1 MPSVKAQATFTEVKS
16 APPASR
22 SITDHNYDIG
32 KLTAKMNLASSGVA
46 TVKVT
51 LPTGITMNGSTVT
64 LSKGTISN
72 LNVNK
77 NIVTFNING
86 ALGAV
91 EFSFDK
97 LLTPEGHRH
106 ATAAATLSLEDEIR
120 VTQGGIEETKK
131 SNAYSYLYPSL
142 SIKDANANSA
152 SRKGDNQVEFK
163 IFNGGNGKAYDI
175 YFTITYPTP
184 NVNYKKVEYNGH
196 VLTPIK
202 TQSSTYTFKIEKS
215 KINGGN
221 GLANN
226 QSITIKETYTQQNTC
241 LSSKNISY
249 ETNWG
254 SGDTNDKWYQ
264 AHDNKANR
272 TVFSANGSPNIEMTR
287 KDPSK
292 PNLGSNPENT
302 DYTKSYF
309 IRDKGLCGAVGSKL
323 GTMRVSYT
331 NYGTNNTNASAAYGL
346 KIYLREGTNDDK
358 PAFFRVENVR
368 LVTASGSTALPSSS
382 VRPTTTTFARTT
394 GQYKAYEVDFSGF
407 TSDPDGA
414 GVGLEDLDGDGK
426 YNDLPSGASYVIE
439 YDLVKNFD
447 VSNSCIN
454 KDYNGVLRHIYF
466 NYLSYA
472 DACGNIKPLESN
484 ANELRT
490 FQRYYAVS
498 DASYMPASLYK
509 DAGAEGVRFV
519 VAGSTF
525 HFIEYDNTGQNKAY
539 SHLQYVIKIPTSI
552 KIDRTSIKWFES
564 NGYPA
569 TTPAKPIPASNIV
582 YTTDASGTTIKIMAP
597 TSGLGY
603 VTMDMEANCT
613 GPSTTAQVQYEALVI
628 DKSDPQFC
636 TYKLVCDTK
645 NINIVCDSNCAN
657 DGPVILKTTAER
669 AENSYGWTD
678 HTMKVRHTKATMPE
692 SMKKRALYLD
702 DIEITALGKQVRGV
716 ANNLYYSFTTNKGI
730 SLAPKTIVVKFTSG
744 TFSGTTHTLNTA
756 TVTTIGSGANE
767 QKKIVWNLT
776 GALNG
781 GSLQQ
786 NDTFE
791 VVATYQVDKNSN
803 DYATAKDIVAAE
815 KSYFYMLQ
823 GGVEKY
829 CGAPIVPEF
838 YVANT
843 FVQTYGLNAY
853 SMSGCEIKSVA
864 GNIIHWARRFNPSG
878 TKFVDEFR
886 PDRLVKTATFV
897 LPSTYRVTK
906 IEYDYKINNN
916 DRNSRKVI
924 EIPISEFTT
933 SPDVTPNHTRYTF
946 QNTIDPATGM
956 YKMPPALITI
966 HNEYTSLFR
975 VYVQASCGSNIDKT
989 TERVKTE
996 SYFYDYYY
1004 HYGKATSA
1012 SQDGRIPGSLINND
1026 PFTDEPMRLE
1036 NKPSVSLQAVGN
1048 TSFSVTEKEQELK
1061 VSLTNTSAVSV
1072 APYTWISIPE
1082 VSGVEVLGLWDGTTQ
1097 VTRSA
1102 TISGQYMY
1110 HLSTTGLA
1118 VGATKNY
1125 TIKVRLTNCANATL
1139 KVYAGWNCSEFSKG
1153 YDDNKTCSAANSTG
1167 FNNTMVT
1174 YHLQHSGSEIQLTR
1188 LKQPHQGTAD
1198 AGKLKMCEEN
1208 WYEYE
1213 INSSKPADVLQPTL
1227 SINKETGIEIRKVEV
1242 FYPFDATVPIKSY
1255 LQGQATDIGSAWQYE
1270 LLPSGQVLKGTAAT
1284 SDINQRKIKLR
1295 ISIVPKCNV
1304 IAGTAFTVEI
1314 QGKNTCLGPL
1324 DGVRDASIPSAI
1336 VGVPTVNYSVV
1347 TKLNYVSGNAN
1358 ACSNGA
1364 IYKGEHTINI
1374 SSGTTG
1380 NNGKIVIRV
1389 PKEYQLVDFT
1399 MGTKNGTFADSPGF
1413 ENTNPPVMGV
1423 TREYKIPVPS
1433 GMSNLD
1439 SFTYSVTVK
1448 QLSNSPANCSGTEKL
1463 EYYAIDE
1470 VPPVTCPTGGCISSM
1485 TTVVGTTQNEDI
1497 KVQRSAI
1504 TITDL
1509 KISSKPANA
1518 TQEQLTFNFKVNTDA
1533 VAYTGNLALRVVY
1546 DQNNNGQID
1555 NTDVVVGTISLTSLS
1570 IPTNGSVSRTTSLKV
1585 DADKVCRLLVA
1596 IDGNDNPC
1604 LCSINPIVAPT
1615 PEVIEDLVKD
1625 LVVCEGEAKTLE
1637 AFSNIPTYT
1646 AYHWTSTDTTAMT
1659 YLSADNVVTP
1669 TFKYIGT
1676 ALTGVKTVTYALEIT
1691 RQNGCKATQTI
1702 TVVVKPSTSAPVAT
1716 AKNYC
1721 GTKTIQDLI
1730 NDIKLENATLPAT
1743 AVYTIFDTVGSVLS
1757 PSTTLASGTYYVT
1770 TKVPNACDSAKR
1782 QVVVTVKDITT
1793 TPVTP
1798 TTATFCEGAAT
1809 VATLK
1814 AKIANMVA
1822 GTLRVYTSATSS
1834 MVLSDTT
1841 VLSSTTYY
1849 YSAEET
1855 NKCESTRKAI
1865 AVTVQ
1870 SNVISLS
1877 VPTTLVVDCKASIV
1891 SNTINNWLNQATVS
1905 DICGTATLTNNYTT
1919 IQPANLCNVDVV
1931 TVTFTGKDDKGNVV
1945 TKTSTIKVLKID
1957 AVNDRTPA
1965 PINGVTGANGVI
1977 DVLNN
1982 DRVGNQ
1988 SATTSNV
1995 TITVVTPATG
2005 STPTPTL
2012 NETTGK
2018 IDVPAGTQSGT
2029 YTIVYRICTTEAT
2042 VTVCDTATA
2051 TIDVNTVL
2059 TPTPTVQATPDEF
2072 TYSGTGT
2079 QTVGNVLTND
2089 TVSGTTSATTSNV
2102 TISQVSTPTGTIVP
2116 RIDTTN
2122 GNVIVPN
2129 NTPSGVYTLTYQI
2142 CTVATP
2148 TACATAT
2155 VEVTVPAVTPTPTVQ
2170 ATPDEFT
2177 YSGTGTQTVGNVL
2190 TNDTVSG
2197 TTSAT
2202 TSNVTISQVST
2213 PTGAIV
2219 PRIDTA
2225 NGNVIVPNNTPS
2237 GIYTLTYQICTVA
2250 TPTAC
2255 ATATVEVTVPAVTP
2269 TPTVQATPDE
2279 FTYSGTGTQT
2289 VGNVLTNDTV
2299 SGTTSAT
2306 TSNVTISQVSTPTGA
2321 IVPRIDTTNG
2331 NVIVPNNTPSGIY
2344 TLTYQICTVATP
2356 TACATATVEV
2366 TVPAVTPTPTVE
2378 ANPDTFTYTGTGTQ
2392 TVGNVLTNDTVS
2404 GTTSATTSNVT
2415 ISQVSTPTGSIV
2427 PRIDTTNGNVIVP
2440 NNTPSGIY
2448 TLTYQICTVATPTA
2462 CATATVEVTVPAV
2475 TPTPTVQAIPDEF
2488 TYTGTGTQTVGNVL
2502 TNDTVSG
2509 TTSATTSNVTISQ
2522 VSTPTGAI
2530 VPRIDTTNGN
2540 VIVPNN
2546 TPSGIYT
2553 LTYQICT
2560 VATPTACATATVEV
2574 TVPAATPTPTVEAN
2588 PDTFT
2593 YTGTG
2598 TQTVGNVL
2606 TNDTVSG
2613 TTSAT
2618 TSNVTISQV
2627 STPTGTIVPGIDPA
2641 TGNVIV
2647 PNNTPSGIYTITYQ
2661 ICTVATPTACATTTV
2676 EVTVPA
2682 ATPTPTVQATPD
2694 EFTYSG
2700 TGTQTVGNVLT
2711 NDTVSGTTSATTSN
2725 VTISQVSTP
2734 TGAIVPSIDTTN
2746 GNVIVPNN
2754 TPSGIYTL
2762 TYQICTVATPT
2773 ACATATVEVTVLAAT
2788 PTPTVEAT
2796 PDEFT
2801 YSGTGTQTV
2810 GNVLTNDTV
2819 SGTTSATTSNVII
2832 SQVSTPTGAIVP
2844 SIDTTNGNVI
2854 VPNNTPSGIY
2864 TLTYQICTVATPTA
2878 CATATVE
2885 VTVSTTT
2892 TSTTP
2897 VLPVAADD
2905 RTTTPID
2912 TPVVV
2917 NVLTNDTPNGATAP
2931 NVVTNPTN
2939 GTTVVNPD
2947 GTIEYRPHTGFVGI
2961 DTFVYELCNT
2971 DGCASATVTIEVV
2984 NKLVPYNGMSVDGD
2998 GKNEHFHIAGINRY
3012 PDNVVRIYN
3021 RWGVKVFETEGY
3033 DNVTRVF
3040 RGFSNGRVVVET
3052 SDKLPQ
3058 GTYYYV
3064 IEYVDEN
3071 KQKQSEVGWLY
3082 LKR

>member
-86 ALGAV
+86 ASGAV

-152 SRKGDNQVEFK
+152 SKKGDNQVEFK

-184 NVNYKKVEYNGH
+184 DVNYKKVEYNGQ

-215 KINGGN
+215 KINGGS

-414 GVGLEDLDGDGK
+414 GGLEDLDGDGK

-484 ANELRT
+484 VNELRT

-509 DAGAEGVRFV
+509 DAGAEAVRFV

-525 HFIEYDNTGQNKAY
+525 HFIEYDSTGQNKAY
-539 SHLQYVIKIPTSI
+539 SHLQYIIKIPTSI

-781 GSLQQ
+781 GSLHQ

-853 SMSGCEIKSVA
+853 NMSGCEIKSVA

-1036 NKPSVSLQAVGN
+1036 HKPSVSLQAVGN

-1097 VTRSA
+1097 ITRSA

-1208 WYEYE
+1208 LYEYE

-1242 FYPFDATVPIKSY
+1242 FYPFDATDPIKSY

-1304 IAGTAFTVEI
+1304 VAGTAFTVEI

-1433 GMSNLD
+1433 GMANLD

-1877 VPTTLVVDCKASIV
+1877 VPATLVVDCKASTV

-1919 IQPANLCNVDVV
+1919 MQPANLCNVDVV
-1931 TVTFTGKDDKGNVV
+1931 TVTFTGKDDRGNVV

-1957 AVNDRTPA
+1957 AVNDRTSA

-2116 RIDTTN
+2116 GIDPAT

-2129 NTPSGVYTLTYQI
+2129 NTPSGIYTLTYQI

-2148 TACATAT
+2148 TACATATVEVTVPAVTPTPTVQATPDEFTYSGTGTQTVGNVLTNDTVSGTTSATTSNVTISQVSTPTGTIVPGIDPATGNVIVPNNTPSGIYTITYQICTVATPTACATTT

-2255 ATATVEVTVPAVTP
+2255 ATTTVEVTVPAVTP

-2331 NVIVPNNTPSGIY
+2331 NVIVPNNTPAGIY
-2344 TLTYQICTVATP
+2344 TITYQICTVATP
-2356 TACATATVEV
+2356 TACATTTVEV
-2366 TVPAVTPTPTVE
+2366 TVPAATPTPTVE

-2392 TVGNVLTNDTVS
+2392 TIGNVLTNDTVS

-2440 NNTPSGIY
+2440 NNTP
-2448 TLTYQICTVATPTA
+2448 A
-2462 CATATVEVTVPAV
+2462 
-2475 TPTPTVQAIPDEF
+2475 
-2488 TYTGTGTQTVGNVL
+2488 
-2502 TNDTVSG
+2502 
-2509 TTSATTSNVTISQ
+2509 
-2522 VSTPTGAI
+2522 
-2530 VPRIDTTNGN
+2530 
-2540 VIVPNN
+2540 
-2546 TPSGIYT
+2546 
-2553 LTYQICT
+2553 
-2560 VATPTACATATVEV
+2560 
-2574 TVPAATPTPTVEAN
+2574 
-2588 PDTFT
+2588 
-2593 YTGTG
+2593 
-2598 TQTVGNVL
+2598 
-2606 TNDTVSG
+2606 
-2613 TTSAT
+2613 
-2618 TSNVTISQV
+2618 
-2627 STPTGTIVPGIDPA
+2627 
-2641 TGNVIV
+2641 
-2647 PNNTPSGIYTITYQ
+2647 
-2661 ICTVATPTACATTTV
+2661 
-2676 EVTVPA
+2676 
-2682 ATPTPTVQATPD
+2682 
-2694 EFTYSG
+2694 
-2700 TGTQTVGNVLT
+2700 
-2711 NDTVSGTTSATTSN
+2711 
-2725 VTISQVSTP
+2725 
-2734 TGAIVPSIDTTN
+2734 
-2746 GNVIVPNN
+2746 
-2754 TPSGIYTL
+2754 
-2762 TYQICTVATPT
+2762 
-2773 ACATATVEVTVLAAT
+2773 
-2788 PTPTVEAT
+2788 
-2796 PDEFT
+2796 
-2801 YSGTGTQTV
+2801 
-2810 GNVLTNDTV
+2810 
-2819 SGTTSATTSNVII
+2819 
-2832 SQVSTPTGAIVP
+2832 
-2844 SIDTTNGNVI
+2844 
-2854 VPNNTPSGIY
+2854 GIY

-2917 NVLTNDTPNGATAP
+2917 NVLANDTPNGATAP

-3071 KQKQSEVGWLY
+3071 RQNRSEVGWLY
-3082 LKR
+3082 IKR

>member
-1 MPSVKAQATFTEVKS
+1 MRNSIIWLFVIAFLCLMPSVKAQATFTEVKS

-86 ALGAV
+86 ASGAV

-152 SRKGDNQVEFK
+152 SKKGDNQVEFK

-184 NVNYKKVEYNGH
+184 DVNYKKVEYNGQ

-215 KINGGN
+215 KINGGS

-414 GVGLEDLDGDGK
+414 GGLEDLDGDGK

-484 ANELRT
+484 VNELRT

-509 DAGAEGVRFV
+509 DAGAEAVRFV

-525 HFIEYDNTGQNKAY
+525 HFIEYDSTGQNKAY
-539 SHLQYVIKIPTSI
+539 SHLQYIIKIPTSI

-781 GSLQQ
+781 GSLHQ

-853 SMSGCEIKSVA
+853 NMSGCEIKSVA

-1036 NKPSVSLQAVGN
+1036 HKPSVSLQAVGN

-1097 VTRSA
+1097 ITRSA

-1208 WYEYE
+1208 LYEYE

-1242 FYPFDATVPIKSY
+1242 FYPFDATDPIKSY

-1304 IAGTAFTVEI
+1304 VAGTAFTVEI

-1433 GMSNLD
+1433 GMANLD

-1877 VPTTLVVDCKASIV
+1877 VPATLVVDCKASTV

-1919 IQPANLCNVDVV
+1919 MQPANLCNVDVV
-1931 TVTFTGKDDKGNVV
+1931 TVTFTGKDDRGNVV

-1957 AVNDRTPA
+1957 AVNDRTSA

-2116 RIDTTN
+2116 GIDPAT

-2129 NTPSGVYTLTYQI
+2129 NTPAGIYTITYQI

-2148 TACATAT
+2148 TACATTT
-2155 VEVTVPAVTPTPTVQ
+2155 VEVTVPAATPTPTVE
-2170 ATPDEFT
+2170 ANPDTFT
-2177 YSGTGTQTVGNVL
+2177 YTGTGTQTIGNVL
-2190 TNDTVSG
+2190 TNDTVSA

-2202 TSNVTISQVST
+2202 TSNVTISQVNT

-2225 NGNVIVPNNTPS
+2225 NGNVIVPNNTPA
-2237 GIYTLTYQICTVA
+2237 GIYTITYQICTVA

-2255 ATATVEVTVPAVTP
+2255 ATTTVEVTVPA
-2269 TPTVQATPDE
+2269 A
-2279 FTYSGTGTQT
+2279 
-2289 VGNVLTNDTV
+2289 
-2299 SGTTSAT
+2299 
-2306 TSNVTISQVSTPTGA
+2306 
-2321 IVPRIDTTNG
+2321 
-2331 NVIVPNNTPSGIY
+2331 
-2344 TLTYQICTVATP
+2344 
-2356 TACATATVEV
+2356 
-2366 TVPAVTPTPTVE
+2366 TPTPTVE

-2392 TVGNVLTNDTVS
+2392 TIGNVLTNDTVS

-2440 NNTPSGIY
+2440 NNTP
-2448 TLTYQICTVATPTA
+2448 A
-2462 CATATVEVTVPAV
+2462 
-2475 TPTPTVQAIPDEF
+2475 
-2488 TYTGTGTQTVGNVL
+2488 
-2502 TNDTVSG
+2502 
-2509 TTSATTSNVTISQ
+2509 
-2522 VSTPTGAI
+2522 
-2530 VPRIDTTNGN
+2530 
-2540 VIVPNN
+2540 
-2546 TPSGIYT
+2546 
-2553 LTYQICT
+2553 
-2560 VATPTACATATVEV
+2560 
-2574 TVPAATPTPTVEAN
+2574 
-2588 PDTFT
+2588 
-2593 YTGTG
+2593 
-2598 TQTVGNVL
+2598 
-2606 TNDTVSG
+2606 
-2613 TTSAT
+2613 
-2618 TSNVTISQV
+2618 
-2627 STPTGTIVPGIDPA
+2627 
-2641 TGNVIV
+2641 
-2647 PNNTPSGIYTITYQ
+2647 
-2661 ICTVATPTACATTTV
+2661 
-2676 EVTVPA
+2676 
-2682 ATPTPTVQATPD
+2682 
-2694 EFTYSG
+2694 
-2700 TGTQTVGNVLT
+2700 
-2711 NDTVSGTTSATTSN
+2711 
-2725 VTISQVSTP
+2725 
-2734 TGAIVPSIDTTN
+2734 
-2746 GNVIVPNN
+2746 
-2754 TPSGIYTL
+2754 
-2762 TYQICTVATPT
+2762 
-2773 ACATATVEVTVLAAT
+2773 
-2788 PTPTVEAT
+2788 
-2796 PDEFT
+2796 
-2801 YSGTGTQTV
+2801 
-2810 GNVLTNDTV
+2810 
-2819 SGTTSATTSNVII
+2819 
-2832 SQVSTPTGAIVP
+2832 
-2844 SIDTTNGNVI
+2844 
-2854 VPNNTPSGIY
+2854 GIY

-2917 NVLTNDTPNGATAP
+2917 NVLANDTPNGATAP

-3071 KQKQSEVGWLY
+3071 RQNRSEVGWLY
-3082 LKR
+3082 IKR